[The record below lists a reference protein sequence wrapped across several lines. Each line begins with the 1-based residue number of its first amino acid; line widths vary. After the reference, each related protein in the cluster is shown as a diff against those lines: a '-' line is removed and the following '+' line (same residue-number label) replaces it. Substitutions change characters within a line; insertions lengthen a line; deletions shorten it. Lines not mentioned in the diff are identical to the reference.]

1 MSLYTNIFSSQ
12 ITGKSTWTSHAGGV
26 ESFNDE
32 KIEISDITFNKRKQL
47 SHLIDEFTD
56 FTWDGLDAFRNFGA
70 FIINEKR
77 ESLKFYNGPSF
88 TNEYTNPQFDRSN
101 IFTGVTFKS
110 QQISFKIGV
119 YWISIE
125 DYRKLLNWLNPYVIS
140 NLVFDFNRD
149 YSYQVKLASREDSTR
164 YIVGR
169 ENNEPR
175 YYTEMTLSFDVQGV
189 PCARMNISQNWVVS
203 SPLDAQV
210 KISPNVGKDNI
221 KKTWASDLEFPFKIT
236 MGLNLQQIAGKSFN
250 LTMGVYHKNG
260 GGVVRT
266 LFNIG
271 LQNLPKKDGLE
282 MFLEYDSE
290 SGLLYEKIGDDS
302 TYNVLNRLNNI
313 NGEQIV
319 QYMNVNKF
327 NFPGLLDY
335 PDFKLDE
342 YEIRI
347 LTTGGNLAIN
357 DIIAQTTTQDS
368 DGNSITNYKVNFEA
382 YSRTNVI

>member
-250 LTMGVYHKNG
+250 LIMGVYHKNG

>member
-12 ITGKSTWTSHAGGV
+12 ITGKSTWTSHAGGI

-32 KIEISDITFNKRKQL
+32 KIEISNTTFNKRKQL

-101 IFTGVTFKS
+101 IFTGVSFKS

-140 NLVFDFNRD
+140 DLIFDFNRD

-175 YYTEMTLSFDVQGV
+175 YYTEMILNFDVQGV

-203 SPLDAQV
+203 LTNTEV
-210 KISPNVGKDNI
+210 KISPNVGRDNI

-357 DIIAQTTTQDS
+357 DIIAQTTIQDS

>member
-12 ITGKSTWTSHAGGV
+12 ITGKSTWTSHAGGI

-32 KIEISDITFNKRKQL
+32 KIEISNTTFNKRKQL

-88 TNEYTNPQFDRSN
+88 TNEYTNPQFNRSN

-175 YYTEMTLSFDVQGV
+175 YYTEMTLNFDVQGT

-203 SPLDAQV
+203 LTNTEV
-210 KISPNVGKDNI
+210 KISPNVGRDNI

-260 GGVVRT
+260 GGIVRT

-302 TYNVLNRLNNI
+302 AYNVLNRLNNI

-368 DGNSITNYKVNFEA
+368 NGNDIINYKVNLEA

>member
-32 KIEISDITFNKRKQL
+32 KIEISDTTFNKRKQL

-101 IFTGVTFKS
+101 IFTGVSFKS

-140 NLVFDFNRD
+140 NLIFDFNRD

-164 YIVGR
+164 YIVGK

-175 YYTEMTLSFDVQGV
+175 YYTEMILNFDVQGV

-203 SPLDAQV
+203 LTNTEV
-210 KISPNVGKDNI
+210 KISPNVGRDNI

>member
-1 MSLYTNIFSSQ
+1 MSLHTNIFSSQ
-12 ITGKSTWTSHAGGV
+12 ITEKSTWTSHAGGV

-32 KIEISDITFNKRKQL
+32 KIKISNTTFSKRKQL

-125 DYRKLLNWLNPYVIS
+125 DYRKLLNWLNPYVIG

-169 ENNEPR
+169 EDNEPR

-189 PCARMNISQNWVVS
+189 PCARMNISQNWIVK
-203 SPLDAQV
+203 LTNTEV

-221 KKTWASDLEFPFKIT
+221 EKTWASDLEFPFKIT
-236 MGLNLQQIAGKSFN
+236 MGLNLQQIAGKNFN

-302 TYNVLNRLNNI
+302 AYNILNRLNNI

-335 PDFKLDE
+335 PDFNLSD

-368 DGNSITNYKVNFEA
+368 NGNDITNYKVNFEA

>member
-175 YYTEMTLSFDVQGV
+175 YYTEITLSFDVQGV
-189 PCARMNISQNWVVS
+189 PCARMNMSQNWVVS

-221 KKTWASDLEFPFKIT
+221 KKTWASDLDFPFKIT

-260 GGVVRT
+260 DEAIRT

-271 LQNLPKKDGLE
+271 LQNLPKKNGLE

-335 PDFKLDE
+335 PDFDLSK

-347 LTTGGNLAIN
+347 LTTGSNLTIN
-357 DIIAQTTTQDS
+357 DIIAQTAMQDS
-368 DGNSITNYKVNFEA
+368 DGNDITNYKVNFEA

>member
-175 YYTEMTLSFDVQGV
+175 YYTEMILNFDVQGV

-203 SPLDAQV
+203 LTNTEV
-210 KISPNVGKDNI
+210 KISPNVGRDNI

-250 LTMGVYHKNG
+250 LIMGVYHKNG

-335 PDFKLDE
+335 PDFDLSE

-357 DIIAQTTTQDS
+357 DIIAQTATQDS

>member
-1 MSLYTNIFSSQ
+1 MNLYTNIFSSK
-12 ITGKSTWTSHAGGV
+12 ITGKSTWTSHVGGV

-32 KIEISDITFNKRKQL
+32 KIEISNTTFNKRKQL

-101 IFTGVTFKS
+101 IFTGVSFKS

-140 NLVFDFNRD
+140 NLIFDFNRD

-175 YYTEMTLSFDVQGV
+175 YYTEMTLNFDVQGV

-203 SPLDAQV
+203 LTNTEV

-302 TYNVLNRLNNI
+302 AYNVLNRLNNI

-327 NFPGLLDY
+327 NFPGLLNY
-335 PDFKLDE
+335 PDFNLSD

-368 DGNSITNYKVNFEA
+368 NGNSITNYKVNFEA

>member
-12 ITGKSTWTSHAGGV
+12 ITGKSTWTSHAGGI

-32 KIEISDITFNKRKQL
+32 KIEISNTTFNKRKQL

-175 YYTEMTLSFDVQGV
+175 YYTEMTLNFDVQGV
-189 PCARMNISQNWVVS
+189 PCARMNIPQNWVVN
-203 SPLDAQV
+203 LTNTEV
-210 KISPNVGKDNI
+210 KISPNVGRDNI

-302 TYNVLNRLNNI
+302 AYNVLNRLNNI

-357 DIIAQTTTQDS
+357 NIIAQTTTKDS

>member
-32 KIEISDITFNKRKQL
+32 KIEISNTTFNKRKQL

-101 IFTGVTFKS
+101 IFTGVSFKS

-189 PCARMNISQNWVVS
+189 PCARMNISQNWVVN
-203 SPLDAQV
+203 LTNTEV
-210 KISPNVGKDNI
+210 KISPNVGRDNI

-260 GGVVRT
+260 GGVIRT

-327 NFPGLLDY
+327 NFPGLLNY
-335 PDFKLDE
+335 PDFNLSD

-368 DGNSITNYKVNFEA
+368 NGNDIINYKVNLEA

>member
-12 ITGKSTWTSHAGGV
+12 TTEKSTWTSHAGGV
-26 ESFNDE
+26 ERFNDE
-32 KIEISDITFNKRKQL
+32 KIEISNTTFNKRKQL

-140 NLVFDFNRD
+140 NLIFDFNRD

-164 YIVGR
+164 YVVGR

-189 PCARMNISQNWVVS
+189 PCARMNISQNWVVK
-203 SPLDAQV
+203 LTNTEV
-210 KISPNVGKDNI
+210 KISPNVGRDDI
-221 KKTWASDLEFPFKIT
+221 KKTWTSDLEFPFKIT

-302 TYNVLNRLNNI
+302 AYNVLNRLNNI

-368 DGNSITNYKVNFEA
+368 NGNDIINYKVNLEA

>member
-1 MSLYTNIFSSQ
+1 MSLHTNIFSSQ

-32 KIEISDITFNKRKQL
+32 KIKISNTTFSKRKQL

-125 DYRKLLNWLNPYVIS
+125 DYRKLLNWLNPYVIG

-169 ENNEPR
+169 EDNEPR

-189 PCARMNISQNWVVS
+189 PCARMNISQNWIVK
-203 SPLDAQV
+203 LTNTEV
-210 KISPNVGKDNI
+210 KISPNVGKDTI
-221 KKTWASDLEFPFKIT
+221 EKTWASDLEFPFKIT
-236 MGLNLQQIAGKSFN
+236 MGLNLQQIAGKNFN

-302 TYNVLNRLNNI
+302 AYNILNRLNNI

-335 PDFKLDE
+335 PDFNLSD

-368 DGNSITNYKVNFEA
+368 NGNDITNYKVNFEA

>member
-12 ITGKSTWTSHAGGV
+12 ITGKSTWTSHAGGI

-32 KIEISDITFNKRKQL
+32 KIEISNTTFNKRKQL

-88 TNEYTNPQFDRSN
+88 TNEYTNPQFNRSN

-175 YYTEMTLSFDVQGV
+175 YYTEMTLNFDVQGT

-203 SPLDAQV
+203 LTNTEV
-210 KISPNVGKDNI
+210 KISPNVGRDNI

-250 LTMGVYHKNG
+250 LTMGIYHKNG
-260 GGVVRT
+260 GGIVRT

-302 TYNVLNRLNNI
+302 AYNVLNRLNNI

-368 DGNSITNYKVNFEA
+368 NGNDIINYKVNLEA

>member
-12 ITGKSTWTSHAGGV
+12 ITGKSTWTSHAGGI

-32 KIEISDITFNKRKQL
+32 KIEISNTTFNKRKQL

-175 YYTEMTLSFDVQGV
+175 YYTEMTLNFDVQGT

-203 SPLDAQV
+203 LTNTEV
-210 KISPNVGKDNI
+210 KISPNVGRDNI

-250 LTMGVYHKNG
+250 LTMGIYHKNG
-260 GGVVRT
+260 GGIVRT

-302 TYNVLNRLNNI
+302 AYNVLNRLNNI

-368 DGNSITNYKVNFEA
+368 NGNDIINYKVNLEA

>member
-12 ITGKSTWTSHAGGV
+12 ITEKSTWTSHSGGV

-32 KIEISDITFNKRKQL
+32 KIEISNTTFNKRKQL

-125 DYRKLLNWLNPYVIS
+125 DYRKLLNWLNPYIIG

-203 SPLDAQV
+203 LTNTEV
-210 KISPNVGKDNI
+210 KLSPNVGKDNI

-302 TYNVLNRLNNI
+302 AYNVLNRLNNI

-368 DGNSITNYKVNFEA
+368 NGNSIINYKVNFEA

>member
-12 ITGKSTWTSHAGGV
+12 NTGKSTWTSHTGGV

-32 KIEISDITFNKRKQL
+32 KIEISNTTFNKRKQL

-101 IFTGVTFKS
+101 IFTGVSFKS

-175 YYTEMTLSFDVQGV
+175 YYTEMTLNFDVQGA

-203 SPLDAQV
+203 LTNTEV
-210 KISPNVGKDNI
+210 KISPNVGRDNI

-260 GGVVRT
+260 GGIVRT

-302 TYNVLNRLNNI
+302 AYNVLNRLNNI

-327 NFPGLLDY
+327 NFPGLLNY
-335 PDFKLDE
+335 PDFNLSD

-368 DGNSITNYKVNFEA
+368 NGNDIINYKVNLEA

>member
-12 ITGKSTWTSHAGGV
+12 NTGKSTWTSHAGGI

-32 KIEISDITFNKRKQL
+32 KIEISNTTFNKRKQL

-88 TNEYTNPQFDRSN
+88 TNEYTNPQFDHSN
-101 IFTGVTFKS
+101 IFTGITFKN

-125 DYRKLLNWLNPYVIS
+125 DYRKLLNWLNPYVIG

-164 YIVGR
+164 YVVGR

-189 PCARMNISQNWVVS
+189 PCARMNIPQNWVVK
-203 SPLDAQV
+203 LTNTEV

-221 KKTWASDLEFPFKIT
+221 EKTWASDLEFPFKIT

-260 GGVVRT
+260 SEKIRT
-266 LFNIG
+266 LFDIG

-290 SGLLYEKIGDDS
+290 SGLLYEKIGDDIA
-302 TYNVLNRLNNI
+302 YNVLNRLNNI

-335 PDFKLDE
+335 PDFNLSD

>member
-12 ITGKSTWTSHAGGV
+12 ITGKSTWTSHAGGI

-32 KIEISDITFNKRKQL
+32 KIEISNTTFNKRKQL

-101 IFTGVTFKS
+101 IFTGVSFKS

-140 NLVFDFNRD
+140 NLIFDFNRD

-175 YYTEMTLSFDVQGV
+175 YYTEMILNFDVQGV

-203 SPLDAQV
+203 LTNTEV
-210 KISPNVGKDNI
+210 KISPNIGRDNI

>member
-32 KIEISDITFNKRKQL
+32 KIKISNTTFSKRKQL

-125 DYRKLLNWLNPYVIS
+125 DYRKLLNWLNPYVIG

-169 ENNEPR
+169 EDNEPR

-189 PCARMNISQNWVVS
+189 PCARMNISQNWIVK
-203 SPLDAQV
+203 LTNTEV

-221 KKTWASDLEFPFKIT
+221 EKTWASDLEFPFKIT
-236 MGLNLQQIAGKSFN
+236 MGLNLQQIAGKNFN

-302 TYNVLNRLNNI
+302 AYNILNRLNNI

-335 PDFKLDE
+335 PDFNLSD

-368 DGNSITNYKVNFEA
+368 NGNDITNYKVNFEA

>member
-12 ITGKSTWTSHAGGV
+12 ITGKSTWTSHAGGI

-32 KIEISDITFNKRKQL
+32 KIEISNTTFNKRKQL

-101 IFTGVTFKS
+101 IFTGVSFKS

-140 NLVFDFNRD
+140 NLIFDFNRD

-175 YYTEMTLSFDVQGV
+175 YYTEMILNFDVQGV

-203 SPLDAQV
+203 LTNTEV
-210 KISPNVGKDNI
+210 KISPNVGRDNI

-250 LTMGVYHKNG
+250 LIMGVYHKNG

-368 DGNSITNYKVNFEA
+368 GGNSITNYKVNFEA

>member
-1 MSLYTNIFSSQ
+1 MSLHTNIFSSQ
-12 ITGKSTWTSHAGGV
+12 ITEKSTWTSHAGGV

-32 KIEISDITFNKRKQL
+32 KIEISNTTFNKRKQL

-125 DYRKLLNWLNPYVIS
+125 DYRKLLNWLNPYVIG

-169 ENNEPR
+169 EDNEPR

-189 PCARMNISQNWVVS
+189 PCARMNISQNWIVK
-203 SPLDAQV
+203 LTNTEV

-221 KKTWASDLEFPFKIT
+221 EKTWASDLEFPFKIT
-236 MGLNLQQIAGKSFN
+236 MGLNLQQIAGKNFN

-260 GGVVRT
+260 GEVVRT

-302 TYNVLNRLNNI
+302 AYNVLNRLNNI

-327 NFPGLLDY
+327 NFPGLLDC
-335 PDFKLDE
+335 PDFNLSD

-347 LTTGGNLAIN
+347 LTTGGNLVIN

-368 DGNSITNYKVNFEA
+368 NGNDITNYKVNFEA

>member
-12 ITGKSTWTSHAGGV
+12 ITGKSTWTSHAGGI

-32 KIEISDITFNKRKQL
+32 KIEISNTTFNKRKQL

-101 IFTGVTFKS
+101 IFTGVSFKS

-140 NLVFDFNRD
+140 NLIFDFNRD

-175 YYTEMTLSFDVQGV
+175 YYTEMILNFDVQGV

-203 SPLDAQV
+203 LTNTEV
-210 KISPNVGKDNI
+210 KISPNVGRDNI

-250 LTMGVYHKNG
+250 LIMGVYHKNG

-290 SGLLYEKIGDDS
+290 SGLLYEKIGNDS

-368 DGNSITNYKVNFEA
+368 GGNSITNYKVNFEA

>member
-1 MSLYTNIFSSQ
+1 
-12 ITGKSTWTSHAGGV
+12 
-26 ESFNDE
+26 
-32 KIEISDITFNKRKQL
+32 
-47 SHLIDEFTD
+47 
-56 FTWDGLDAFRNFGA
+56 
-70 FIINEKR
+70 
-77 ESLKFYNGPSF
+77 
-88 TNEYTNPQFDRSN
+88 
-101 IFTGVTFKS
+101 
-110 QQISFKIGV
+110 
-119 YWISIE
+119 
-125 DYRKLLNWLNPYVIS
+125 
-140 NLVFDFNRD
+140 
-149 YSYQVKLASREDSTR
+149 
-164 YIVGR
+164 
-169 ENNEPR
+169 
-175 YYTEMTLSFDVQGV
+175 
-189 PCARMNISQNWVVS
+189 
-203 SPLDAQV
+203 
-210 KISPNVGKDNI
+210 
-221 KKTWASDLEFPFKIT
+221 
-236 MGLNLQQIAGKSFN
+236 MGLNLQQIAGKNFN

-260 GGVVRT
+260 GGVIRT

-302 TYNVLNRLNNI
+302 AYNILNRLNNI

-335 PDFKLDE
+335 PDFNLSD

-368 DGNSITNYKVNFEA
+368 NGNDITNYKVNFEA

>member
-1 MSLYTNIFSSQ
+1 
-12 ITGKSTWTSHAGGV
+12 
-26 ESFNDE
+26 
-32 KIEISDITFNKRKQL
+32 
-47 SHLIDEFTD
+47 
-56 FTWDGLDAFRNFGA
+56 
-70 FIINEKR
+70 
-77 ESLKFYNGPSF
+77 
-88 TNEYTNPQFDRSN
+88 
-101 IFTGVTFKS
+101 
-110 QQISFKIGV
+110 
-119 YWISIE
+119 
-125 DYRKLLNWLNPYVIS
+125 
-140 NLVFDFNRD
+140 
-149 YSYQVKLASREDSTR
+149 
-164 YIVGR
+164 
-169 ENNEPR
+169 
-175 YYTEMTLSFDVQGV
+175 
-189 PCARMNISQNWVVS
+189 
-203 SPLDAQV
+203 
-210 KISPNVGKDNI
+210 
-221 KKTWASDLEFPFKIT
+221 

-260 GGVVRT
+260 SGVIRT

-327 NFPGLLDY
+327 NFPGLLNY
-335 PDFKLDE
+335 PDFNLSD

-368 DGNSITNYKVNFEA
+368 NGNDIINYKVNLEA

>member
-12 ITGKSTWTSHAGGV
+12 ITGKSTWTSHAGGI

-32 KIEISDITFNKRKQL
+32 KIEISNTTFNKRKQL

-101 IFTGVTFKS
+101 IFTGVSFKS

-140 NLVFDFNRD
+140 NLIFDFNRD

-175 YYTEMTLSFDVQGV
+175 YYTEMILNFDVQGV

-203 SPLDAQV
+203 LTNTEV
-210 KISPNVGKDNI
+210 KISPNVGRDNI

>member
-1 MSLYTNIFSSQ
+1 M
-12 ITGKSTWTSHAGGV
+12 
-26 ESFNDE
+26 
-32 KIEISDITFNKRKQL
+32 
-47 SHLIDEFTD
+47 
-56 FTWDGLDAFRNFGA
+56 
-70 FIINEKR
+70 
-77 ESLKFYNGPSF
+77 
-88 TNEYTNPQFDRSN
+88 
-101 IFTGVTFKS
+101 
-110 QQISFKIGV
+110 
-119 YWISIE
+119 
-125 DYRKLLNWLNPYVIS
+125 
-140 NLVFDFNRD
+140 
-149 YSYQVKLASREDSTR
+149 
-164 YIVGR
+164 
-169 ENNEPR
+169 
-175 YYTEMTLSFDVQGV
+175 
-189 PCARMNISQNWVVS
+189 
-203 SPLDAQV
+203 
-210 KISPNVGKDNI
+210 
-221 KKTWASDLEFPFKIT
+221 EFPFKIT

-271 LQNLPKKDGLE
+271 LQNLPKKNGLE

-302 TYNVLNRLNNI
+302 AYNVLNRLNNI

-368 DGNSITNYKVNFEA
+368 DGNSIINYKVNFEA